1 MGEEMRRDYLFAS
14 KCPKA
19 MVTERVKIASP
30 KMRIP
35 SGNRNTSNPVVFIL
49 FISNIEIIS
58 KKNAMTPISMTKV
71 AVLTIFPIL
80 VFYINQIELFKNIAK
95 KLYPVKTEFLLMS
108 NDTP

>member
-19 MVTERVKIASP
+19 IVTERVKIASP

-49 FISNIEIIS
+49 SISNIEIIS
-58 KKNAMTPISMTKV
+58 KKNAITPVSMIKV
-71 AVLTIFPIL
+71 VILTIFSIL
-80 VFYINQIELFKNIAK
+80 SFFINQNVIFKSIAK
-95 KLYPVKTEFLLMS
+95 KLPPVKMVFSLRS
-108 NDTP
+108 YDAQ